1 MTDDKSPPRPRV
13 ATSHWSVTL
22 KWAFC
27 GVRGLR
33 TGWKALLFVSIVVAL
48 FLATRP
54 LLNLVAPRSRTG
66 SISLRTDLIREFCFA
81 LLVLAATWVM
91 ARLERRPLRSYGY
104 ADAEGPLRLLMGA
117 CWGFVSIS
125 ALVGALWL
133 RGSLVFDGVSFG
145 GRNAFSYAA
154 ASSIGS
160 LLVGLVEES
169 LLRGYLQFALARALG
184 FWWAALILS
193 VAFGLLHAGNA
204 GETPLGLLG
213 AGAGGLLFC
222 LSLWYTKSLFWAVG
236 FHTGFG
242 WGESYFYGTADS
254 GLTMPLHA
262 LTTHPT
268 GNPLWSGGS
277 TGPEGSLLL
286 LPLLMVLLV
295 GMCVWWGRGKPAL
308 GLRDQW
314 SS

>member
-1 MTDDKSPPRPRV
+1 MTDDKSPPRPGM
-13 ATSHWSVTL
+13 ATSQWSVTL
-22 KWAFC
+22 KSVFC
-27 GVRGLR
+27 GVQGLR
-33 TGWKALLFVSIVVAL
+33 TGWKALLFVAIVIAL
-48 FLATRP
+48 YLAIQP

-66 SISLRTDLIREFCFA
+66 STSLRTDLIREFCFA
-81 LLVLAATWVM
+81 LLVLGATWVM
-91 ARLERRPLRSYGY
+91 ASLERRPVRSYGY
-104 ADAEGPLRLLMGA
+104 ADAAGPRRLLIGA

-125 ALVGALWL
+125 ALAGALWL
-133 RGSLVFDGVSFG
+133 HGSLVFDGLSSG

-154 ASSIGS
+154 ASLFGS

-169 LLRGYLQFALARALG
+169 LLRGYLQFTLARALG

-193 VAFGLLHAGNA
+193 AAFGLLHGGNA

-213 AGAGGLLFC
+213 AGAGGLFFC

-242 WGESYFYGTADS
+242 WGESYFYGTANS
-254 GLTMPLHA
+254 GQLIPWPLLA
-262 LTTHPT
+262 THST
-268 GNPLWSGGS
+268 GDALWSGGS
-277 TGPEGSLLL
+277 AGPEGSVLL

-295 GMCVWWGRGKPAL
+295 GMCAWWGRGKPAL
-308 GLRDQW
+308 GLREHW